1 MYSKQKPPGL
11 IPGGD
16 ANPSAGGGSR
26 KGTQS
31 INLPN
36 IKHATVPAV
45 VRPCEEGSSKSTK
58 VSARVSNNNKC
69 PCFYGEIILLDA
81 QQKEKHL

>member
-1 MYSKQKPPGL
+1 MYSKQKPRFDPRRRRKPLGR
-11 IPGGD
+11 
-16 ANPSAGGGSR
+16 GGSR

-31 INLPN
+31 LNLPN

-45 VRPCEEGSSKSTK
+45 ARPCEEGSSKSTK

-69 PCFYGEIILLDA
+69 LCFYGEIILLDA